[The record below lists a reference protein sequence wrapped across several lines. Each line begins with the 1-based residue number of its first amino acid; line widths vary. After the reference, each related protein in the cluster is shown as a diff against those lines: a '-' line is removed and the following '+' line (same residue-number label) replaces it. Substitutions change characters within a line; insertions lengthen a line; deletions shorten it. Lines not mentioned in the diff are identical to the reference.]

1 MDVCEEPHL
10 TGIAVGVDPRDKA
23 GVAFWVEQR
32 GLENFSL
39 DLLVAMLREEDLG
52 SSLSSHTENRR
63 ILDDRVVV
71 AQIQL
76 HGNDNTHSARE
87 VTNGFLI
94 STTST
99 HTVSFA

>member
-10 TGIAVGVDPRDKA
+10 TGIAAGVDPRDKA

-39 DLLVAMLREEDLG
+39 DLLAAMLREEYLG
-52 SSLSSHTENRR
+52 NSLSSHTENRR
-63 ILDDRVVV
+63 TLDDRGV
-71 AQIQL
+71 AARMQL
-76 HGNDNTHSARE
+76 LGDGNTHRTRE
-87 VTNGFLI
+87 VTNDFLI